1 MKRRLAAAAA
11 ARSGGFGRAF
21 AGRLPQ
27 ERLYMKKPFMERVA
41 AFIVDRRYLF
51 VVLFVALCI
60 FSIFTS
66 NGVDVNED
74 LTDYLPDDSETRQG
88 LQIMDRE
95 FLTYGDA
102 RVMVSNITYAKA
114 EELAEM
120 LRSVD
125 GVKTVTLENDQD
137 HYNAASA
144 LFEVVFDGEK
154 LDNVSIQGVE
164 NVRNALRDYDTYI
177 MTEVG
182 NPTGEILEKEMQM
195 VFVILVVIIILVLLL
210 TSQTYAEVP
219 ILLITFG
226 VSVWI
231 NKGTNYWFGEI
242 SFITNSIA
250 AVLQL
255 GLAIDYAIIL
265 CHHYTEERA
274 HNTPRDAVVKALTVA
289 IPEISASS
297 LTTISGLL
305 ALAFMKIKIG
315 SDMSLVLVKAILFS
329 MLTVFLLMPA
339 LLLLMSPWLD
349 KTHHRRFLP
358 RIDGWGRFTI
368 KSRYIVPPV
377 FVVILI
383 AACILANHCPYVF
396 GYSTLDTLKQNE
408 YKLSEKKINATFGE
422 VNQVALIIPFEDY
435 ESEAKLVE
443 DLKELNGIDHL
454 VALAD
459 TEAKD
464 GYMVTDSLTPRQF
477 AELTDID
484 ISVSRAAYTAY
495 CTSNENFTQAIG
507 QLVDLSNI
515 DNCTVPLIDMIK
527 FLYEQRDVYESR
539 IDASLMD
546 DLEEMYDDLIDGE
559 RQLHTKD
566 YSRIILFLNL
576 PVESEETYD
585 YLTVIKGVIG
595 KYYTESYF
603 VGETAKD
610 KDFSAAFS
618 EDNMLIS
625 ILTIVFVVAIL
636 LMTFKSVALPL
647 LLILVIQGSI
657 WINFSF
663 PTILHSNLY
672 FLAYLIVSAIMMGAN
687 IDYAIV
693 TTSRFME
700 FKDKMP
706 KKDAI
711 IETMNLAFPTIITS
725 GLMMVIAGILIGQM
739 TSNAAIAGI
748 GDSLGRGTIIT
759 IIIVMFILPQILLLG
774 EKVIDKTSFDVPT
787 PVSQHQ
793 SSGRVRIDGM
803 VRGEIRG
810 QIHGIVH
817 AYVDGDVNISLLS
830 GQTEPDPGE
839 DTDPAPSPEP
849 EAEPEPEPGEEAALQ
864 DEQPQEKEA
873 EAHEE

>member
-21 AGRLPQ
+21 AERLPQ

-95 FLTYGDA
+95 FITYGDA

-195 VFVILVVIIILVLLL
+195 VFIILVVIIILVLLL

-435 ESEAKLVE
+435 ESEAKLVD

-693 TTSRFME
+693 ISSRYLKLKE
-700 FKDKMP
+700 TMP
-706 KKDAI
+706 YKDAM
-711 IETMNLAFPTIITS
+711 IEALNLAFPTVVTS
-725 GLMMVIAGILIGQM
+725 GSILAAAGISIGVLSSEN
-739 TSNAAIAGI
+739 TVASIGI
-748 GDSLGRGTIIT
+748 CLGRGTLLSMFL
-759 IIIVMFILPQILLLG
+759 VMGVLPQILLLG
-774 EKVIDKTSFDVPT
+774 DTIVEKTSFTIGHHVQT
-787 PVSQHQ
+787 QNL
-793 SSGRVRIDGM
+793 SGAMRVNGH
-803 VRGEIRG
+803 VRGYINGYVDAEIRG
-810 QIHGIVH
+810 IVNGTVS
-817 AYVDGDVNISLLS
+817 ASIDIGAVETE
-830 GQTEPDPGE
+830 GQPAVT
-839 DTDPAPSPEP
+839 DTATPAPDV
-849 EAEPEPEPGEEAALQ
+849 PGKEDS
-864 DEQPQEKEA
+864 DEK
-873 EAHEE
+873 

>member
-1 MKRRLAAAAA
+1 
-11 ARSGGFGRAF
+11 
-21 AGRLPQ
+21 
-27 ERLYMKKPFMERVA
+27 MKKPFMERVA

-95 FLTYGDA
+95 FITYGDA

-377 FVVILI
+377 FAVILI

-443 DLKELNGIDHL
+443 DLKELNGVDHL

-693 TTSRFME
+693 ISSRYLKLKE
-700 FKDKMP
+700 TMP
-706 KKDAI
+706 YKDAM
-711 IETMNLAFPTIITS
+711 IEALNLAFPTVVTS
-725 GLMMVIAGILIGQM
+725 GSILAAAGISIGVLSSEN
-739 TSNAAIAGI
+739 TVASIGI
-748 GDSLGRGTIIT
+748 CLGRGTLLSMFL
-759 IIIVMFILPQILLLG
+759 VMGVLPQILLLG
-774 EKVIDKTSFDVPT
+774 DTIVEKTSFTIGHHVQT
-787 PVSQHQ
+787 QNL
-793 SSGRVRIDGM
+793 SGAMRVNGH
-803 VRGEIRG
+803 VRGYINGYVDAEIRG
-810 QIHGIVH
+810 IVNGTVS
-817 AYVDGDVNISLLS
+817 ASIDIGAVETE
-830 GQTEPDPGE
+830 GQPAVT
-839 DTDPAPSPEP
+839 DTATPAPDV
-849 EAEPEPEPGEEAALQ
+849 PGKEDS
-864 DEQPQEKEA
+864 DEK
-873 EAHEE
+873 

>member
-21 AGRLPQ
+21 AERLPQ

-95 FLTYGDA
+95 FITYGDA
-102 RVMVSNITYAKA
+102 RVMVSNVTYAKA

-154 LDNVSIQGVE
+154 LDDVSIQGVE

-195 VFVILVVIIILVLLL
+195 VFIILVVIIILVLLL

-265 CHHYTEERA
+265 CHHYTEERT

-368 KSRYIVPPV
+368 KSRYIVPPI
-377 FVVILI
+377 FAVILV

-435 ESEAKLVE
+435 ESEAKLVD

-459 TEAKD
+459 TEARD

-507 QLVDLSNI
+507 QLVDLNNI

-527 FLYEQRDVYESR
+527 FLYEQRDIYESR
-539 IDASLMD
+539 IDASLMAD
-546 DLEEMYDDLIDGE
+546 MEEMYDELIDGE

-618 EDNMLIS
+618 EDNMLIG

-693 TTSRFME
+693 ISSRYLKLKE
-700 FKDKMP
+700 TMP
-706 KKDAI
+706 YKDAM
-711 IETMNLAFPTIITS
+711 IEALNLVFPTVVTS
-725 GLMMVIAGILIGQM
+725 GSILAAAGISIGVLSSEN
-739 TSNAAIAGI
+739 TVASIGI
-748 GDSLGRGTIIT
+748 CLGRGTLLSMFL
-759 IIIVMFILPQILLLG
+759 VMGVLPQILLLG
-774 EKVIDKTSFDVPT
+774 DTIVEKTSFTIGHHV
-787 PVSQHQ
+787 QRQ
-793 SSGRVRIDGM
+793 NLSGAMRVNGH
-803 VRGEIRG
+803 VRGYINGYVDAEIRG
-810 QIHGIVH
+810 L
-817 AYVDGDVNISLLS
+817 VNGTVSASIDIGAVETE
-830 GQTEPDPGE
+830 GQAAVT
-839 DTDPAPSPEP
+839 DTATPAPDV
-849 EAEPEPEPGEEAALQ
+849 PGKEDS
-864 DEQPQEKEA
+864 DEK
-873 EAHEE
+873 

>member
-154 LDNVSIQGVE
+154 LDNVSVQGVE

-443 DLKELNGIDHL
+443 DLKELNGVDHL

-693 TTSRFME
+693 ISSRYLKLKE
-700 FKDKMP
+700 TMP
-706 KKDAI
+706 YKDAM
-711 IETMNLAFPTIITS
+711 IEALNLAFPTVVTS
-725 GLMMVIAGILIGQM
+725 GSILAAAGISIGVLSSEN
-739 TSNAAIAGI
+739 TVASIGI
-748 GDSLGRGTIIT
+748 CLGRGTLLSMFL
-759 IIIVMFILPQILLLG
+759 VMGVLPQILLLG
-774 EKVIDKTSFDVPT
+774 DTIVEKTSFTIGHHVQT
-787 PVSQHQ
+787 QNL
-793 SSGRVRIDGM
+793 SGAMRVNGH
-803 VRGEIRG
+803 VRGYINGYVDAEIRG
-810 QIHGIVH
+810 IVNGTVS
-817 AYVDGDVNISLLS
+817 ASIDIGAVETE
-830 GQTEPDPGE
+830 GQPAVT
-839 DTDPAPSPEP
+839 DTATPAPDV
-849 EAEPEPEPGEEAALQ
+849 PGKEDC
-864 DEQPQEKEA
+864 DEK
-873 EAHEE
+873 

>member
-255 GLAIDYAIIL
+255 GLAIDYDIIL

-368 KSRYIVPPV
+368 KSRYIVPPI
-377 FVVILI
+377 FAVILI

-435 ESEAKLVE
+435 ESEAKLVD
-443 DLKELNGIDHL
+443 DLKELNGVDHL

-693 TTSRFME
+693 ISSRYLKLKE
-700 FKDKMP
+700 TMP
-706 KKDAI
+706 YKDAM
-711 IETMNLAFPTIITS
+711 IEALNLAFPTVVTS
-725 GLMMVIAGILIGQM
+725 GSILAAAGISIGVLSSEN
-739 TSNAAIAGI
+739 TVASIGI
-748 GDSLGRGTIIT
+748 CLGRGTLLSMFL
-759 IIIVMFILPQILLLG
+759 VMGVLPQILLLG
-774 EKVIDKTSFDVPT
+774 DTIVEKTSFTIGHHVQT
-787 PVSQHQ
+787 QNL
-793 SSGRVRIDGM
+793 SGAMRVNGH
-803 VRGEIRG
+803 VRGYINGYVDAEIRG
-810 QIHGIVH
+810 IVNGTVS
-817 AYVDGDVNISLLS
+817 ASIDIGAVETE
-830 GQTEPDPGE
+830 GQPAVT
-839 DTDPAPSPEP
+839 DTATPAPDV
-849 EAEPEPEPGEEAALQ
+849 PGKEDS
-864 DEQPQEKEA
+864 DEK
-873 EAHEE
+873 

>member
-21 AGRLPQ
+21 AERLPQ

-95 FLTYGDA
+95 FITYGDA

-435 ESEAKLVE
+435 ESEAKLVD

-693 TTSRFME
+693 ISSRYLKLKE
-700 FKDKMP
+700 TMP
-706 KKDAI
+706 YKDAM
-711 IETMNLAFPTIITS
+711 IEALNLAFPTVVTS
-725 GLMMVIAGILIGQM
+725 GSILAAAGISIGVLSSEN
-739 TSNAAIAGI
+739 TVASIGI
-748 GDSLGRGTIIT
+748 CLGRGTLLSMFL
-759 IIIVMFILPQILLLG
+759 VMGVLPQILLLG
-774 EKVIDKTSFDVPT
+774 DTIVEKTSFTIGHHVQT
-787 PVSQHQ
+787 QNL
-793 SSGRVRIDGM
+793 SGAMRVNGH
-803 VRGEIRG
+803 VRGYINGYVDAEIRG
-810 QIHGIVH
+810 IVNGTVS
-817 AYVDGDVNISLLS
+817 ASIDIGAVETE
-830 GQTEPDPGE
+830 GQPAVT
-839 DTDPAPSPEP
+839 DTATPAPDV
-849 EAEPEPEPGEEAALQ
+849 PGKEDC
-864 DEQPQEKEA
+864 DEK
-873 EAHEE
+873 

>member
-1 MKRRLAAAAA
+1 
-11 ARSGGFGRAF
+11 
-21 AGRLPQ
+21 
-27 ERLYMKKPFMERVA
+27 MKKPFMERVA

-443 DLKELNGIDHL
+443 DLKELNGVDHL

-693 TTSRFME
+693 ISSRYLKLKE
-700 FKDKMP
+700 TMP
-706 KKDAI
+706 YKDAM
-711 IETMNLAFPTIITS
+711 IEALNLAFPTVVTS
-725 GLMMVIAGILIGQM
+725 GSILAAAGISIGVLSSEN
-739 TSNAAIAGI
+739 TVASIGI
-748 GDSLGRGTIIT
+748 CLGRGTLISMFL
-759 IIIVMFILPQILLLG
+759 VMGVLPQILLLG
-774 EKVIDKTSFDVPT
+774 DTIVEKTSFTIGHHVQT
-787 PVSQHQ
+787 QNL
-793 SSGRVRIDGM
+793 SGAMRVNGH
-803 VRGEIRG
+803 VRGYINGYVDAEIRG
-810 QIHGIVH
+810 IVNGTVS
-817 AYVDGDVNISLLS
+817 ASIDIGAVETE
-830 GQTEPDPGE
+830 GQPAVT
-839 DTDPAPSPEP
+839 DTATPAPDV
-849 EAEPEPEPGEEAALQ
+849 PGKEDS
-864 DEQPQEKEA
+864 DEK
-873 EAHEE
+873 

>member
-195 VFVILVVIIILVLLL
+195 VFIILVVIIILVLLL

-368 KSRYIVPPV
+368 KSRYIVPPI
-377 FVVILI
+377 FAVILI

-443 DLKELNGIDHL
+443 DLKELNGVDHL

-693 TTSRFME
+693 ISSRYLKLKE
-700 FKDKMP
+700 TMP
-706 KKDAI
+706 YKDAM
-711 IETMNLAFPTIITS
+711 IEALNLAFPTVVTS
-725 GLMMVIAGILIGQM
+725 GSILAAAGISIGVLSSEN
-739 TSNAAIAGI
+739 TVASIGI
-748 GDSLGRGTIIT
+748 CLGRGTLISMFL
-759 IIIVMFILPQILLLG
+759 VMGVLPQILLLG
-774 EKVIDKTSFDVPT
+774 DTIVEKTSFTIGHHVQT
-787 PVSQHQ
+787 QNL
-793 SSGRVRIDGM
+793 SGAMRVNGH
-803 VRGEIRG
+803 VRGYINGYVDAEIRG
-810 QIHGIVH
+810 IVNGTVS
-817 AYVDGDVNISLLS
+817 ASIDIGAVETE
-830 GQTEPDPGE
+830 GQPAVT
-839 DTDPAPSPEP
+839 DTATPAPDV
-849 EAEPEPEPGEEAALQ
+849 PGKEDS
-864 DEQPQEKEA
+864 DEK
-873 EAHEE
+873 

>member
-1 MKRRLAAAAA
+1 
-11 ARSGGFGRAF
+11 
-21 AGRLPQ
+21 
-27 ERLYMKKPFMERVA
+27 MKKPFMERVA

-435 ESEAKLVE
+435 ESEAKLVD
-443 DLKELNGIDHL
+443 DLKELNGVDHL

-693 TTSRFME
+693 ISSRYLKLKE
-700 FKDKMP
+700 TMP
-706 KKDAI
+706 YKDAM
-711 IETMNLAFPTIITS
+711 IEALNLAFPTVVTS
-725 GLMMVIAGILIGQM
+725 GSILAAAGISIGVLSSEN
-739 TSNAAIAGI
+739 TVASIGI
-748 GDSLGRGTIIT
+748 CLGRGTLLSMFL
-759 IIIVMFILPQILLLG
+759 VMGVLPQILLLG
-774 EKVIDKTSFDVPT
+774 DTIVEKTSFTIGHHVQT
-787 PVSQHQ
+787 QNL
-793 SSGRVRIDGM
+793 SGAMRVNGH
-803 VRGEIRG
+803 VRGYINGYVDAEIRG
-810 QIHGIVH
+810 IVNGTVS
-817 AYVDGDVNISLLS
+817 ASIDIGAVETE
-830 GQTEPDPGE
+830 GQPAVT
-839 DTDPAPSPEP
+839 DTATPAPDV
-849 EAEPEPEPGEEAALQ
+849 PGKEDC
-864 DEQPQEKEA
+864 DEK
-873 EAHEE
+873 

>member
-1 MKRRLAAAAA
+1 
-11 ARSGGFGRAF
+11 
-21 AGRLPQ
+21 
-27 ERLYMKKPFMERVA
+27 MKKPFMERVS

-242 SFITNSIA
+242 SFITNSVA

-435 ESEAKLVE
+435 ESEAKLVD

-693 TTSRFME
+693 ISSRYLKLKE
-700 FKDKMP
+700 TMP
-706 KKDAI
+706 YKDAM
-711 IETMNLAFPTIITS
+711 IEALNLAFPTVVTS
-725 GLMMVIAGILIGQM
+725 GSILAAAGISIGVLSSEN
-739 TSNAAIAGI
+739 TVASIGI
-748 GDSLGRGTIIT
+748 CLGRGTLLSMFL
-759 IIIVMFILPQILLLG
+759 VMGVLPQILLLG
-774 EKVIDKTSFDVPT
+774 DTIVEKTSFTIGHHVQT
-787 PVSQHQ
+787 QNL
-793 SSGRVRIDGM
+793 SGAMRVNGH
-803 VRGEIRG
+803 VRGYINGYVDAEIRG
-810 QIHGIVH
+810 IVNGTVS
-817 AYVDGDVNISLLS
+817 ASIDIGAVETE
-830 GQTEPDPGE
+830 GQPAVT
-839 DTDPAPSPEP
+839 DTATPAPDV
-849 EAEPEPEPGEEAALQ
+849 PGKEDC
-864 DEQPQEKEA
+864 DEK
-873 EAHEE
+873 

>member
-435 ESEAKLVE
+435 ESEAKLVD
-443 DLKELNGIDHL
+443 DLKELNGVDHL

-515 DNCTVPLIDMIK
+515 DNCTVPLINMIK

-693 TTSRFME
+693 ISSRYLKLKE
-700 FKDKMP
+700 TMP
-706 KKDAI
+706 YKDAM
-711 IETMNLAFPTIITS
+711 IEALNLAFPTVVTS
-725 GLMMVIAGILIGQM
+725 GSILAAAGISIGVLSSEN
-739 TSNAAIAGI
+739 TVASIGI
-748 GDSLGRGTIIT
+748 CLGRGTLLSMFL
-759 IIIVMFILPQILLLG
+759 VMGVLPQILLLG
-774 EKVIDKTSFDVPT
+774 DTIVEKTSFTIGHHVQT
-787 PVSQHQ
+787 QNL
-793 SSGRVRIDGM
+793 SGAMRVNGH
-803 VRGEIRG
+803 VRGYINGYVDAEIRG
-810 QIHGIVH
+810 IVNGTVS
-817 AYVDGDVNISLLS
+817 ASIDIGAVETE
-830 GQTEPDPGE
+830 GQPAVT
-839 DTDPAPSPEP
+839 DTATPAPDV
-849 EAEPEPEPGEEAALQ
+849 PGKEDS
-864 DEQPQEKEA
+864 DEK
-873 EAHEE
+873 

>member
-195 VFVILVVIIILVLLL
+195 VFIILVVIIILVLLL

-368 KSRYIVPPV
+368 KSRYIVPPI
-377 FVVILI
+377 FAVILI

-693 TTSRFME
+693 ISSRYLKLKE
-700 FKDKMP
+700 TMP
-706 KKDAI
+706 YKDAM
-711 IETMNLAFPTIITS
+711 IEALNLAFPTVVTS
-725 GLMMVIAGILIGQM
+725 GSILAAAGISIGVLSSEN
-739 TSNAAIAGI
+739 TVASIGI
-748 GDSLGRGTIIT
+748 CLGRGTLLSMFL
-759 IIIVMFILPQILLLG
+759 VMGVLPQILLLG
-774 EKVIDKTSFDVPT
+774 DTIVEKTSFTIGHHVQT
-787 PVSQHQ
+787 QNL
-793 SSGRVRIDGM
+793 SGAMRVNGH
-803 VRGEIRG
+803 VRGYINGYVDAEIRG
-810 QIHGIVH
+810 IVNGTVS
-817 AYVDGDVNISLLS
+817 ASIDIGAVETE
-830 GQTEPDPGE
+830 GQPAVT
-839 DTDPAPSPEP
+839 DTATPAPDV
-849 EAEPEPEPGEEAALQ
+849 PGKEDS
-864 DEQPQEKEA
+864 DEK
-873 EAHEE
+873 

>member
-21 AGRLPQ
+21 AERLPQ

-95 FLTYGDA
+95 FITYGDA

-368 KSRYIVPPV
+368 KSRYIVPPI
-377 FVVILI
+377 FAVILI

-435 ESEAKLVE
+435 ETEAKLVE
-443 DLKELNGIDHL
+443 DLKELNGVDHL

-693 TTSRFME
+693 ISSRYLKLKE
-700 FKDKMP
+700 TMP
-706 KKDAI
+706 YKDAM
-711 IETMNLAFPTIITS
+711 IEALNLAFPTVVTS
-725 GLMMVIAGILIGQM
+725 GSILAAAGISIGVLSSEN
-739 TSNAAIAGI
+739 TVASIGI
-748 GDSLGRGTIIT
+748 CLGRGTLLSMFL
-759 IIIVMFILPQILLLG
+759 VMGVLPQILLLG
-774 EKVIDKTSFDVPT
+774 DTIVEKTSFTIGHHVQT
-787 PVSQHQ
+787 QNL
-793 SSGRVRIDGM
+793 SGAMRVNGH
-803 VRGEIRG
+803 VRGYINGYVDAEIRG
-810 QIHGIVH
+810 IVNGTVS
-817 AYVDGDVNISLLS
+817 ASIDIGAVETE
-830 GQTEPDPGE
+830 GQPAVT
-839 DTDPAPSPEP
+839 DTATPAPDV
-849 EAEPEPEPGEEAALQ
+849 PGKE
-864 DEQPQEKEA
+864 DSNEK
-873 EAHEE
+873 

>member
-125 GVKTVTLENDQD
+125 GVKTVTLGNDQD

-693 TTSRFME
+693 ISSRYLKLKE
-700 FKDKMP
+700 TMP
-706 KKDAI
+706 YKDAM
-711 IETMNLAFPTIITS
+711 IEALNLAFPTVVTS
-725 GLMMVIAGILIGQM
+725 GSILAAAGISIGVLSSEN
-739 TSNAAIAGI
+739 TVASIGI
-748 GDSLGRGTIIT
+748 CLGRGTLLSMFL
-759 IIIVMFILPQILLLG
+759 VMGVLPQILLLG
-774 EKVIDKTSFDVPT
+774 DTIVEKTSFTIGHHVQT
-787 PVSQHQ
+787 QNL
-793 SSGRVRIDGM
+793 SGAMRVNGH
-803 VRGEIRG
+803 VRGYINGYVDAEIRG
-810 QIHGIVH
+810 IVNGTVS
-817 AYVDGDVNISLLS
+817 ASIDIGAVETE
-830 GQTEPDPGE
+830 GQPAVT
-839 DTDPAPSPEP
+839 DTATPAPDV
-849 EAEPEPEPGEEAALQ
+849 PGKEDS
-864 DEQPQEKEA
+864 DEK
-873 EAHEE
+873 

>member
-21 AGRLPQ
+21 AERLPQ

-195 VFVILVVIIILVLLL
+195 VFIILVVIIILVLLL

-368 KSRYIVPPV
+368 KSRYIVPPI
-377 FVVILI
+377 FAVILI
-383 AACILANHCPYVF
+383 AACILANNCPYVF

-435 ESEAKLVE
+435 ESETKLVE

-618 EDNMLIS
+618 EDNMLIG

-693 TTSRFME
+693 ISSRYLKLKE
-700 FKDKMP
+700 TMP
-706 KKDAI
+706 YKDAM
-711 IETMNLAFPTIITS
+711 IEALNLAFPTVVTS
-725 GLMMVIAGILIGQM
+725 GSILAAAGISIGVLSSEN
-739 TSNAAIAGI
+739 TVASIGI
-748 GDSLGRGTIIT
+748 CLGRGTLISMFL
-759 IIIVMFILPQILLLG
+759 VMGVLPQILLLG
-774 EKVIDKTSFDVPT
+774 DTIVEKTSFTIGHHVQT
-787 PVSQHQ
+787 QNL
-793 SSGRVRIDGM
+793 SGAMRVNGH
-803 VRGEIRG
+803 VRGYINGYVDAEIRG
-810 QIHGIVH
+810 IVNGTVS
-817 AYVDGDVNISLLS
+817 ASIDIGAVETE
-830 GQTEPDPGE
+830 GQPAVT
-839 DTDPAPSPEP
+839 DTATPAPDV
-849 EAEPEPEPGEEAALQ
+849 PGKEDS
-864 DEQPQEKEA
+864 DEK
-873 EAHEE
+873 

>member
-21 AGRLPQ
+21 AERLPQ

-95 FLTYGDA
+95 FITYGDA

-435 ESEAKLVE
+435 ESEAKLVD
-443 DLKELNGIDHL
+443 DLKELNGVDHL

-693 TTSRFME
+693 ISSRYLKLKE
-700 FKDKMP
+700 TMP
-706 KKDAI
+706 YKDAM
-711 IETMNLAFPTIITS
+711 IEALNLAFPTVVTS
-725 GLMMVIAGILIGQM
+725 GSILAAAGISIGVLSSEN
-739 TSNAAIAGI
+739 TVASIGI
-748 GDSLGRGTIIT
+748 CLGRGTLLSMFL
-759 IIIVMFILPQILLLG
+759 VMGVLPQILLLG
-774 EKVIDKTSFDVPT
+774 DTIVEKTSFTIGHHVQT
-787 PVSQHQ
+787 QNL
-793 SSGRVRIDGM
+793 SGAMRVNGH
-803 VRGEIRG
+803 VRGYINGYVDAEIRG
-810 QIHGIVH
+810 IVNGTVS
-817 AYVDGDVNISLLS
+817 ASIDIGAVETE
-830 GQTEPDPGE
+830 GQPAVT
-839 DTDPAPSPEP
+839 DTATPAPDV
-849 EAEPEPEPGEEAALQ
+849 PGKEDS
-864 DEQPQEKEA
+864 DEK
-873 EAHEE
+873 

>member
-125 GVKTVTLENDQD
+125 GVKTVTLGNDQD

-265 CHHYTEERA
+265 CHHYTEDRA

-693 TTSRFME
+693 ISSRYLKLKE
-700 FKDKMP
+700 TMP
-706 KKDAI
+706 YKDAM
-711 IETMNLAFPTIITS
+711 IEALNLAFPTVVTS
-725 GLMMVIAGILIGQM
+725 GSILAAAGISIGVLSSEN
-739 TSNAAIAGI
+739 TVASIGI
-748 GDSLGRGTIIT
+748 CLGRGTLLSMFL
-759 IIIVMFILPQILLLG
+759 VMGVLPQILLLG
-774 EKVIDKTSFDVPT
+774 DTIVEKTSFTIGHHVQT
-787 PVSQHQ
+787 QNL
-793 SSGRVRIDGM
+793 SGAMRVNGH
-803 VRGEIRG
+803 VRGYINGYVDAEIRG
-810 QIHGIVH
+810 IVNGTVS
-817 AYVDGDVNISLLS
+817 ASIDIGAVETE
-830 GQTEPDPGE
+830 GQPAVT
-839 DTDPAPSPEP
+839 DTATPAPDV
-849 EAEPEPEPGEEAALQ
+849 PGKEDS
-864 DEQPQEKEA
+864 DEK
-873 EAHEE
+873 

>member
-1 MKRRLAAAAA
+1 
-11 ARSGGFGRAF
+11 
-21 AGRLPQ
+21 
-27 ERLYMKKPFMERVA
+27 MKKPFMERVA

-195 VFVILVVIIILVLLL
+195 VFIILVVIIILVLLL

-377 FVVILI
+377 FAVILI

-443 DLKELNGIDHL
+443 DLKELNGVDHL

-693 TTSRFME
+693 ISSRYLKLKE
-700 FKDKMP
+700 TMP
-706 KKDAI
+706 YKDAM
-711 IETMNLAFPTIITS
+711 IEALNLAFPTVVTS
-725 GLMMVIAGILIGQM
+725 GSILAAAGISIGVLSSEN
-739 TSNAAIAGI
+739 TVASIGI
-748 GDSLGRGTIIT
+748 CLGRGTLLSMFL
-759 IIIVMFILPQILLLG
+759 VMGVLPQILLLG
-774 EKVIDKTSFDVPT
+774 DTIVEKTSFTIGHHVQT
-787 PVSQHQ
+787 QNL
-793 SSGRVRIDGM
+793 SGAMRVNGH
-803 VRGEIRG
+803 VRGYINGYVDAEIRG
-810 QIHGIVH
+810 IVNGTVS
-817 AYVDGDVNISLLS
+817 ASIDIGAVETE
-830 GQTEPDPGE
+830 GQPAVT
-839 DTDPAPSPEP
+839 DTATPAPDV
-849 EAEPEPEPGEEAALQ
+849 PGKEDS
-864 DEQPQEKEA
+864 DEK
-873 EAHEE
+873 

>member
-1 MKRRLAAAAA
+1 
-11 ARSGGFGRAF
+11 
-21 AGRLPQ
+21 
-27 ERLYMKKPFMERVA
+27 
-41 AFIVDRRYLF
+41 
-51 VVLFVALCI
+51 
-60 FSIFTS
+60 
-66 NGVDVNED
+66 
-74 LTDYLPDDSETRQG
+74 
-88 LQIMDRE
+88 
-95 FLTYGDA
+95 
-102 RVMVSNITYAKA
+102 
-114 EELAEM
+114 
-120 LRSVD
+120 
-125 GVKTVTLENDQD
+125 
-137 HYNAASA
+137 
-144 LFEVVFDGEK
+144 
-154 LDNVSIQGVE
+154 
-164 NVRNALRDYDTYI
+164 
-177 MTEVG
+177 
-182 NPTGEILEKEMQM
+182 
-195 VFVILVVIIILVLLL
+195 
-210 TSQTYAEVP
+210 
-219 ILLITFG
+219 
-226 VSVWI
+226 
-231 NKGTNYWFGEI
+231 
-242 SFITNSIA
+242 
-250 AVLQL
+250 
-255 GLAIDYAIIL
+255 
-265 CHHYTEERA
+265 
-274 HNTPRDAVVKALTVA
+274 
-289 IPEISASS
+289 
-297 LTTISGLL
+297 
-305 ALAFMKIKIG
+305 MKIKIG

-693 TTSRFME
+693 ISSRYLKLKE
-700 FKDKMP
+700 TMP
-706 KKDAI
+706 YKDAM
-711 IETMNLAFPTIITS
+711 IEALNLAFPTVVTS
-725 GLMMVIAGILIGQM
+725 GSILAAAGISIGVLSSEN
-739 TSNAAIAGI
+739 TVASIGI
-748 GDSLGRGTIIT
+748 CLGRGTLLSMFL
-759 IIIVMFILPQILLLG
+759 VMGVLPQILLLG
-774 EKVIDKTSFDVPT
+774 DTIVEKTSFTIGHHVQT
-787 PVSQHQ
+787 QNL
-793 SSGRVRIDGM
+793 SGAMRVNGH
-803 VRGEIRG
+803 VRGYINGYVDAEIRG
-810 QIHGIVH
+810 IVNGTVS
-817 AYVDGDVNISLLS
+817 ASIDIGAVETE
-830 GQTEPDPGE
+830 GQPAVT
-839 DTDPAPSPEP
+839 DTATPAPDV
-849 EAEPEPEPGEEAALQ
+849 PGKEDS
-864 DEQPQEKEA
+864 DEK
-873 EAHEE
+873 

>member
-1 MKRRLAAAAA
+1 M
-11 ARSGGFGRAF
+11 
-21 AGRLPQ
+21 
-27 ERLYMKKPFMERVA
+27 
-41 AFIVDRRYLF
+41 
-51 VVLFVALCI
+51 
-60 FSIFTS
+60 
-66 NGVDVNED
+66 
-74 LTDYLPDDSETRQG
+74 
-88 LQIMDRE
+88 
-95 FLTYGDA
+95 
-102 RVMVSNITYAKA
+102 
-114 EELAEM
+114 
-120 LRSVD
+120 
-125 GVKTVTLENDQD
+125 
-137 HYNAASA
+137 
-144 LFEVVFDGEK
+144 FDGEK

-693 TTSRFME
+693 ISSRYLKLKE
-700 FKDKMP
+700 TMP
-706 KKDAI
+706 YKDAM
-711 IETMNLAFPTIITS
+711 IEALNLAFPTVVTS
-725 GLMMVIAGILIGQM
+725 GSILAAAGISIGVLSSEN
-739 TSNAAIAGI
+739 TVASIGI
-748 GDSLGRGTIIT
+748 CLGRGTLLSMFL
-759 IIIVMFILPQILLLG
+759 VMGVLPQILLLG
-774 EKVIDKTSFDVPT
+774 DTIVEKTSFTIGHHVQT
-787 PVSQHQ
+787 QNL
-793 SSGRVRIDGM
+793 SGAMRVNGH
-803 VRGEIRG
+803 VRGYINGYVDAEIRG
-810 QIHGIVH
+810 IVNGTVS
-817 AYVDGDVNISLLS
+817 ASIDIGAVETE
-830 GQTEPDPGE
+830 GQPAVT
-839 DTDPAPSPEP
+839 DTATPAPDV
-849 EAEPEPEPGEEAALQ
+849 PGKEDS
-864 DEQPQEKEA
+864 DEK
-873 EAHEE
+873 

>member
-1 MKRRLAAAAA
+1 
-11 ARSGGFGRAF
+11 
-21 AGRLPQ
+21 
-27 ERLYMKKPFMERVA
+27 MKKPFMERVA

-125 GVKTVTLENDQD
+125 GVKTVTLGNDQD

-693 TTSRFME
+693 ISSRYLKLKE
-700 FKDKMP
+700 TMP
-706 KKDAI
+706 YKDAM
-711 IETMNLAFPTIITS
+711 IEALNLAFPTVVTS
-725 GLMMVIAGILIGQM
+725 GSILAAAGISIGVLSSEN
-739 TSNAAIAGI
+739 TVASIGI
-748 GDSLGRGTIIT
+748 CLGRGTLLSMFL
-759 IIIVMFILPQILLLG
+759 VMGVLPQILLLG
-774 EKVIDKTSFDVPT
+774 DTIVEKTSFTIGHHVQT
-787 PVSQHQ
+787 QNL
-793 SSGRVRIDGM
+793 SGAMRVNGH
-803 VRGEIRG
+803 VRGYINGYVDAEIRG
-810 QIHGIVH
+810 IVNGTVS
-817 AYVDGDVNISLLS
+817 ASIDIGAVETE
-830 GQTEPDPGE
+830 GQPAVT
-839 DTDPAPSPEP
+839 DTATPAPDV
-849 EAEPEPEPGEEAALQ
+849 PGKEDS
-864 DEQPQEKEA
+864 DEK
-873 EAHEE
+873 

>member
-1 MKRRLAAAAA
+1 
-11 ARSGGFGRAF
+11 
-21 AGRLPQ
+21 
-27 ERLYMKKPFMERVA
+27 MKKPFMERVA

-95 FLTYGDA
+95 FITYGDA

-195 VFVILVVIIILVLLL
+195 VFIILVVIIILVLLL

-368 KSRYIVPPV
+368 KSRYIVPPI
-377 FVVILI
+377 FAVILI

-515 DNCTVPLIDMIK
+515 DNCTVPLIDMIQ
-527 FLYEQRDVYESR
+527 FLYDQRDVYESR

-693 TTSRFME
+693 ISSRYLKLKE
-700 FKDKMP
+700 TMP
-706 KKDAI
+706 YKDAM
-711 IETMNLAFPTIITS
+711 IEALNLAFPTVVTS
-725 GLMMVIAGILIGQM
+725 GSILAAAGISIGVLSSEN
-739 TSNAAIAGI
+739 TVASIGI
-748 GDSLGRGTIIT
+748 CLGRGTLLSMFL
-759 IIIVMFILPQILLLG
+759 VMGVLPQILLLG
-774 EKVIDKTSFDVPT
+774 DTIVEKTSFTIGHHVQT
-787 PVSQHQ
+787 QNL
-793 SSGRVRIDGM
+793 SGAMRVNGH
-803 VRGEIRG
+803 VRGYINGYVDAEIRG
-810 QIHGIVH
+810 IVNGTVS
-817 AYVDGDVNISLLS
+817 ASIDIGAVETE
-830 GQTEPDPGE
+830 GQPAVT
-839 DTDPAPSPEP
+839 DTATPAPDV
-849 EAEPEPEPGEEAALQ
+849 PGKEDS
-864 DEQPQEKEA
+864 DEK
-873 EAHEE
+873 